1 MRSITFSNGVT
12 SPQIQFGTFRIKTSE
27 DVQTSVTEALNTG
40 YRAFDT
46 ASVYKNHAK
55 IAKTLQECLPKLGL
69 TRSDIWLT
77 SKLAPKD
84 HGAKR
89 CEEAILNIL
98 RDLDT
103 DYLDLFLVHWPG
115 VQKLEVTDPQN
126 RILRQESWKVME
138 RFYREGKLRAIG
150 VSNYT
155 QGHLEELLGHC
166 EVAPHVLQTE
176 LHPHYQQTELVKFC
190 RLHNIH
196 VQAYSSLGQAGAES
210 PLFRSDPVVRTSD
223 GLGVT
228 PAQVLLAW
236 GLQSGY
242 TVMPKS
248 VTPSRIRE
256 NFQLEFKISEED
268 MKRLNELEKEVS
280 EKYAWDPI
288 NVL

>member
-1 MRSITFSNGVT
+1 MFSNGVV

-27 DVQTSVTEALNTG
+27 DVQASISEALNTG
-40 YRAFDT
+40 YRAIDT

-55 IAKTLQECLPKLGL
+55 IAKTMRECLPKLGL

-84 HGAKR
+84 HGEKR
-89 CEEAILNIL
+89 CEEAIRNIL

-103 DYLDLFLVHWPG
+103 DYLDLFLIHWPG

-126 RILRQESWKVME
+126 RILRQESWKVLE
-138 RFYREGKLRAIG
+138 RFYREGKLRTIG

-155 QGHLEELLGHC
+155 QGHLEELLDYC
-166 EVAPHVLQTE
+166 EVTPHVLQTE

-196 VQAYSSLGQAGAES
+196 VQAYSSLGQAGSES
-210 PLFRSDPVVRTSD
+210 PLFRSATVVKTSD
-223 GLGVT
+223 NLGVT

-236 GLQSGY
+236 GLQNGF

-248 VTPSRIRE
+248 VTPHRIRE
-256 NFQLEFKISEED
+256 NFRLDFEIPADD
-268 MKRLNELEKEVS
+268 MKKLDALEKDVS
-280 EKYAWDPI
+280 EKYAWDPV
-288 NVL
+288 NVV